1 MNSILYI
8 GLGLLALGFLLFV
21 VSKIMIAHYDRKLWQ
36 LNNKLKQ
43 DEKWRKDYRK

>member
-21 VSKIMIAHYDRKLWQ
+21 VSQIMIAHYDRKLWQ